1 MACRRFLSRF
11 VTEFYNFEP
20 IVKSALTKSFGVAI
34 FVFALLPMVVVFG
47 NLQKYYERL
56 LKNESIKSHN
66 HKMAAVGEMAT
77 GASHEINNPLAI
89 IQGRLFMIRKKLIK
103 SSVNYNDQLEYI
115 SNAESSI
122 RRVAA
127 IVKGLSSFSHY
138 YTTEE
143 VETVDLDD
151 VIFDISMKY
160 KEAFENANIK
170 FEFEKS
176 SDGFVVSARKKQVFG
191 ALSSLVD
198 NAISAME
205 DTEVKIIRIEIAFS
219 DMGVQISVTDTG
231 AGISPDIR
239 SQIDRPFFTTK
250 GEGVGLGLSLAI
262 EVIKAHNGVLQL
274 DENNEDTKF
283 DIDLP
288 LSA

>member
-1 MACRRFLSRF
+1 M
-11 VTEFYNFEP
+11 
-20 IVKSALTKSFGVAI
+20 
-34 FVFALLPMVVVFG
+34 
-47 NLQKYYERL
+47 
-56 LKNESIKSHN
+56 
-66 HKMAAVGEMAT
+66 
-77 GASHEINNPLAI
+77 
-89 IQGRLFMIRKKLIK
+89 
-103 SSVNYNDQLEYI
+103 
-115 SNAESSI
+115 
-122 RRVAA
+122 
-127 IVKGLSSFSHY
+127 
-138 YTTEE
+138 
-143 VETVDLDD
+143 
-151 VIFDISMKY
+151 IFDISMKY